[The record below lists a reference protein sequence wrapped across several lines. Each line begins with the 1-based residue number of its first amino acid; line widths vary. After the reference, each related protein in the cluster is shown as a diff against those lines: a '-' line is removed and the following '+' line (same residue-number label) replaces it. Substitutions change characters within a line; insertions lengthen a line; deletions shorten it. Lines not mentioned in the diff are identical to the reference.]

1 MFSSCS
7 QFSIPLC
14 CGGLV
19 VAGTIENDL
28 EDFRSVNVNVFI
40 HPTVTTSKG
49 GL

>member
-1 MFSSCS
+1 
-7 QFSIPLC
+7 
-14 CGGLV
+14 V

-28 EDFRSVNVNVFI
+28 EDFRLVNVFI